1 MVDCRCVLQPDRAS
15 SAKHHESR
23 QRVLVFCRIWKW
35 AGGEG
40 REILLI
46 AEKLTYMLQPNVIQA
61 PCGAGGREPPPPLPP
76 ANVTPSSHEDHRPGN
91 PAGSSCR
98 PQRGGQA
105 AGPNGGPAAP
115 SGSPRPRLKKK
126 QLLARPHCPSSPRPF
141 PNPAEYQDS
150 LPMLLGSSVWPNNTA
165 AVHHQP

>member
-46 AEKLTYMLQPNVIQA
+46 AEKLTYMLQPNVMQA
-61 PCGAGGREPPPPLPP
+61 PCGAGGRQPPPPSTQQMSRQLPKKITAP
-76 ANVTPSSHEDHRPGN
+76 ATLRAVLAARKGAEKQ
-91 PAGSSCR
+91 PARMGGR
-98 PQRGGQA
+98 RHLRGPHA
-105 AGPNGGPAAP
+105 
-115 SGSPRPRLKKK
+115 RPRLKKK
-126 QLLARPHCPSSPRPF
+126 TALLARPHCPSAPRPF

-150 LPMLLGSSVWPNNTA
+150 SQASLVPFRGGPSYTKVLI
-165 AVHHQP
+165 